1 MLNREPARRPITSRI
16 MTRITAILSAVGI
29 VLASLIAASPAS
41 AAGICDFAVFIG
53 VRGTDAPAGASSTH
67 SGRVWTDGGMGP
79 QIDQLITDYQQLGY
93 PTYFESLN
101 YPAAGGVNYASSVT
115 TGVNSLV
122 AELNWLS
129 TQCSHLP
136 AVILA
141 GHSQGAQ
148 VILDA
153 LGWAAFPSGPH
164 LTDSAKN
171 MVRAAAVFGDP
182 TYLPNQPYNDPYV
195 HAPHNGLFPRNLTV
209 AGWLAQDYSFQGW
222 PMGANGPGTVY
233 KIRSWCFSGDY
244 FCQADFSDSNYT
256 IHNSYIDLTMTQARD
271 WIDFLL
277 ADNG

>member
-1 MLNREPARRPITSRI
+1 MLTKKTPRTSPTSRLW
-16 MTRITAILSAVGI
+16 TRLVAMASALGI
-29 VLASLIAASPAS
+29 VFASLIAASPAS

-53 VRGTDAPAGASSTH
+53 VRGTDAPAGGSATH
-67 SGRVWTDGGMGP
+67 SGRVWSSGGMGP
-79 QIDQLITDYQQLGY
+79 QIDKLVTAYKQLGY

-101 YPAAGGVNYASSVT
+101 YPASGGVNYGSSVT
-115 TGVNSLV
+115 AGVNNLV

-129 TQCSHLP
+129 TQCSFLP
-136 AVILA
+136 AVIIA

-164 LTDSAKN
+164 LTDRAKL

-182 TYLPNQPYNDPYV
+182 TYLPNQPYNDPIV
-195 HAPHNGLFPRNLTV
+195 HGPHNGIFARNLTV

-222 PMGANGPGTVY
+222 PMGGNGPGTVY
-233 KIRSWCFSGDY
+233 KIRSWCFSADF
-244 FCQADFSDSNYT
+244 FCQANAGDSSFT
-256 IHNSYIDLTMTQARD
+256 VHNSYGAFSMTDARN
-271 WIDFLL
+271 WIDYLL